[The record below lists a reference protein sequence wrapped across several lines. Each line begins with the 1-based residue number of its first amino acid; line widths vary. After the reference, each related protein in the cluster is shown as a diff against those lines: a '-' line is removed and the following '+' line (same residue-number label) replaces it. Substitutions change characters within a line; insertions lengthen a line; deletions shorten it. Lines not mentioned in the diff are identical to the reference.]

1 MQNAALKD
9 FIKLQMLSNKGNILF
24 KKPFGSSFHGLK
36 SKVSISLRSTKK
48 QNKTKTPNNK
58 I

>member
-36 SKVSISLRSTKK
+36 SYVSISLRSTKK
-48 QNKTKTPNNK
+48 TKQNKNPK
-58 I
+58 